1 MTSKAAV
8 VTVAKHVPTVTLK
21 AKAGKK
27 KGTATLDVTLKLP
40 GKATKSTKATLKVY
54 DGKKLLKQTVKIKN
68 GKGKVTLTK
77 LAAGRHPF
85 TVVYAGDST
94 YNKATSKVASV
105 GKDKPKL
112 TVKAKAGKK
121 GKATLTVTLK
131 LPGTAAKSTKATLKV
146 YDGKKL
152 LKQTVKVKKGKGT
165 VSLSKLKKGK
175 HTFKVA
181 YAGNSSYE
189 AKSVTAKA
197 TIK

>member
-54 DGKKLLKQTVKIKN
+54 DGKKLLKQTVK
-68 GKGKVTLTK
+68 
-77 LAAGRHPF
+77 
-85 TVVYAGDST
+85 
-94 YNKATSKVASV
+94 
-105 GKDKPKL
+105 
-112 TVKAKAGKK
+112 
-121 GKATLTVTLK
+121 
-131 LPGTAAKSTKATLKV
+131 
-146 YDGKKL
+146 
-152 LKQTVKVKKGKGT
+152 VKKGKGT